1 MMGIVKG
8 LQVATRV
15 GGKTLYHLTAGAV
28 VSPRNSR
35 AFLGTVANA
44 IVDFQNGHP
53 LELPVVTLE
62 KLCPGLEH
70 LEVPLIVRPAS
81 RLGLPYE
88 EFVCLAKLVRSLSPR
103 TIFEIGTAQGR
114 TTSLMAEQTN
124 AEARIY
130 TLDLPPDQRAKW
142 ELFVES
148 SDGAV
153 GVEFRR
159 HPLRGKISQ
168 LYGDS
173 RTFDFSPYTA
183 SMDLVFIDGDHTYE
197 FVKPDTENALRMA
210 KPGGLILWDDYS
222 PRFPGVVKYLNELA
236 KTRAISRIHNTR
248 LACYRHT

>member
-1 MMGIVKG
+1 
-8 LQVATRV
+8 
-15 GGKTLYHLTAGAV
+15 V

-44 IVDFQNGHP
+44 IVDFQNGHT

-62 KLCPGLEH
+62 EFCPGLDH
-70 LEVPLIVRPAS
+70 LEVPLIIRPAS

-88 EFVCLAKLVRSLSPR
+88 EFVCLAKLVRSLGPR

-114 TTSLMAEQTN
+114 TTSLMAEQTK

-142 ELFVES
+142 ELFVDSPKER
-148 SDGAV
+148 V
-153 GVEFRR
+153 GGEFRR
-159 HPLRGKISQ
+159 HPLRDKITQ

-173 RTFDFSPYTA
+173 RTFDFGPYESA
-183 SMDLVFIDGDHTYE
+183 MDLVFIDGDHTYD
-197 FVKPDTENALRMA
+197 FIKCDTEHALRMIN
-210 KPGGLILWDDYS
+210 PGGLILWDDYS
-222 PRFPGVVKYLNELA
+222 PRFPGAVKYLNELA

-248 LACYRHT
+248 LAVYRSAM